1 MSFEYPSEA
10 VEAVTQDN
18 FRYHFKGSEMVVA
31 GKLQA
36 QGPDV
41 LTAKINGQTVS
52 MIEHPRTKG
61 QWGCLGSRLI
71 HSQRHWAQVP
81 VIPSSS

>member
-1 MSFEYPSEA
+1 MSFEYPSDA

-18 FRYHFKGSEMVVA
+18 FRHHFKGSEMVVA

-41 LTAKINGQTVS
+41 LTAKVSGQTVS
-52 MIEHPRTKG
+52 MIEHPGAKG
-61 QWGCLGSRLI
+61 QPPHSQPEALGSSPSHTKFQLI
-71 HSQRHWAQVP
+71 GP
-81 VIPSSS
+81 E